1 MVDSP
6 HHVHFD
12 QTVINDGLH
21 DNSIIYQIAPEGGTT
36 VTVHLGFL
44 QIKHRYRIELSIPAQ
59 VIKNAGFEVGSNS
72 AFVVQDMDVP
82 SLNCKLLEFS
92 SRTVD
97 VKGAEHFS
105 VTIEF
110 FAHKEKLLKEHLHLC
125 GKEEQQQ
132 KIELIFVA
140 RVLGKGKGTPMLR
153 NGIHCIGVEKE
164 EEESEMSDW
173 QGFAEGK

>member
-21 DNSIIYQIAPEGGTT
+21 DNSIIYQIAPEGTSL
-36 VTVHLGFL
+36 TVHLGFL
-44 QIKHRYRIELSIPAQ
+44 QIKHRYRIELSVPAQ
-59 VIKNAGFEVGSNS
+59 VVKNAGFEVGSNS
-72 AFVVQDMDVP
+72 AFVVQDTHVP
-82 SLNCKLLEFS
+82 CVNCKLLEFS

-97 VKGAEHFS
+97 VKGVEHFS

-110 FAHKEKLLKEHLHLC
+110 FAHKEKLLKECLHLC
-125 GKEEQQQ
+125 GKEEPAR
-132 KIELIFVA
+132 KLELILVA

-153 NGIHCIGVEKE
+153 NGIHCIGVEKDD
-164 EEESEMSDW
+164 EESEASDW
-173 QGFAEGK
+173 QGFADGK